1 MGMVVVL
8 LKGWKKIWS
17 LLCSIGLPWGIIT
30 GITGILIKYQYIIDN
45 PRSKV
50 KLESFEDIRFILILA
65 GFAMAFAFIKNLQ
78 HFGTDERIGMFTCFK
93 KYKEIPPIESPEL
106 KKAQDPDIPE
116 EYLADKPE
124 PFTIGVKGK
133 GKSRKYVRIRM
144 YECLSTLIFGS
155 PGAGKSTLLITLIL
169 IMLARC
175 NRADVPDNQRP
186 AMFIYDYKPE
196 LYYRTC
202 KPDQKRVKFLTLKG
216 RDGVGWD
223 VFYKLHWLEAHGKEV
238 TDDDIIEELTLI
250 ANVIITDNK
259 GEGGS
264 ESNAYFFYENAR
276 TIFIF
281 SGFALYRMKFSF
293 IKIIDYL
300 YDGNLQEKLIQ
311 LVEKCKSRPD
321 LKKTVDALTEFT
333 ECEDNDMLRSV
344 RATLRTRM
352 RWAKINDLRY
362 ALEYSK
368 EKVSPITLE
377 DHISIF
383 FYPGKVK
390 TTSVVLKL
398 ISKQLEDHLSNRD
411 FLNLDEEDEE
421 DEEKELHQ
429 VVVCMDEM
437 SKLAGVIDLGNWL
450 SVARGFR
457 TVLIPIYQSIG
468 QVIKNYGSDTAEE
481 ILDCVSNTVILAVN
495 SAKNAERFVDFA
507 GEYMEESKSVTVGGS
522 NDGQYNQTYSRRNI
536 LTKQTFL
543 SLKKD
548 KKAIMLADGRFF
560 FVETEPARY
569 YMIPALDEYSK
580 KCIAAHREA
589 RKHEKKG

>member
-1 MGMVVVL
+1 MR
-8 LKGWKKIWS
+8 GWNKIWS
-17 LLCSIGLPWGIIT
+17 LLCAIGLPWGILTFIVGT
-30 GITGILIKYQYIIDN
+30 TIKFWWMIEHPRSRIHLRTLEDFKMILIF
-45 PRSKV
+45 SV
-50 KLESFEDIRFILILA
+50 A
-65 GFAMAFAFIKNLQ
+65 AMALVFIKTLE
-78 HFGTDERIGMFTCFK
+78 HFGTGEEIKMLTWIHKPKD
-93 KYKEIPPIESPEL
+93 IPPIESPEL

-144 YECLSTLIFGS
+144 DECLSTLIFGS

-175 NRADVPDNQRP
+175 NNRALQEDLRP
-186 AMFIYDYKPE
+186 ALFIYDYKPE

-202 KPDQKRVKFLTLKG
+202 KPHQKRVRFLTLKG
-216 RDGVGWD
+216 RNGVGWD
-223 VFYKLHWLEAHGKEV
+223 VFYRLHWLEAHGREV

-250 ANVIITDNK
+250 ANIIITDDK

-264 ESNAYFFYENAR
+264 ESQGFFFYENAR

-281 SGFALYRMKFSF
+281 SAFALYKMEYSY

-300 YDGNLQEKLIQ
+300 YDGDLQQKLIQ
-311 LVEKCKSRPD
+311 LVEKCKTRPD
-321 LKKTVDALTEFT
+321 LKKTVDALTEFLV
-333 ECEDNDMLRSV
+333 EGGGEDMLRSI

-352 RWAKINDLRY
+352 RVFKINDIRY
-362 ALEYSK
+362 ALEYND
-368 EKVSPITLE
+368 EKVSPLTLE

-421 DEEKELHQ
+421 KELHQ
-429 VVVCMDEM
+429 IVVCMDEM

-450 SVARGFR
+450 SVARGFK

-468 QVIKNYGSDTAEE
+468 SVIKNYGADTAEE

-507 GEYMEESKSVTVGGS
+507 GEYFEGAKSVTVGGS
-522 NDGQYNQTYSRRNI
+522 NDGQYNQTYNRRNI

-543 SLKKD
+543 SLKKE
-548 KKAIMLADGRFF
+548 KKAIMLVDGRFF
-560 FVETEPARY
+560 FINTEPARY
-569 YMIPALDEYSK
+569 YMIPTLRDYSK
-580 KCIAAHREA
+580 RCLAAHRAA
-589 RKHEKKG
+589 RRKEKER